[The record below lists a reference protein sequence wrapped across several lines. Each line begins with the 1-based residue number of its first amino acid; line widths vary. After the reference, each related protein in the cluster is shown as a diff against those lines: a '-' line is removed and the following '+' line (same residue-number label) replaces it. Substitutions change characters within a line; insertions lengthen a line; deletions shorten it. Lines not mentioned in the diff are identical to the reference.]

1 MEPSTFPPSDRSSA
15 TLQQGPAWK
24 LMQQVKRR
32 PRYDPESHPDGLI
45 NLSGAINNLMADWM
59 SKHTSHLLH
68 FTSRELSYGPLGGSN
83 DLLEAA
89 AGFFNRFFDPAEP
102 VLADQ
107 LLAANGVTSLIN
119 MMAWVLCDSGD
130 GILYT
135 TPNFYML
142 DYDLGVR
149 NDIVTLPVS
158 TTLVEC
164 PFEASGL
171 IPVLESTMQ
180 RHANVT
186 CRMLFLCNPSN
197 PQGGCY
203 STETLE
209 ALAAWCAQRKM
220 HIVVDEIYAMSTF
233 HDKAK
238 SGSTPFS
245 SILKIPARQNVHC
258 LYGLSKDFNMG
269 GVRVSFL
276 VSRNPQ
282 IRAVVSK
289 LTWFSWLTVF
299 SDVFV
304 SRFLSQLDLVQDYLN
319 TYLPRL
325 AEAYH
330 RTVSALDEYNIPF
343 EQASGGLFI
352 FIDLHGWIHHFAD
365 SQPEPEIQ
373 LCEWLIEHG
382 VFLNAGQ
389 FAGHDR
395 PGCFRLVFTQDPA
408 ATELAIQQIRWA
420 IDELDRKARAVIA
433 GVGQEGS
440 ARTSIPNRVIG
451 SAGGPEQSTQRPG
464 DEPVPAHQYWR

>member
-1 MEPSTFPPSDRSSA
+1 MQSTTFPPSDRASA
-15 TLQQGPAWK
+15 TLQQGPAWN

-32 PRYDPESHPDGLI
+32 PRYDPESRPDGLI

-59 SKHTSHLLH
+59 SKHAQDLLQFTTS
-68 FTSRELSYGPLGGSN
+68 ELSYGPLAGSHE
-83 DLLEAA
+83 LLEAA
-89 AGFFNRFFDPAEP
+89 AGFFNRFFNAADP
-102 VLADQ
+102 VLADHV
-107 LLAANGVTSLIN
+107 LAANGVTSLIN

-149 NDIVTLPVS
+149 NDIVTIPVS
-158 TTLVEC
+158 TTSIEC
-164 PFEASGL
+164 PFDAAGL
-171 IPVLESTMQ
+171 IPVLESALQ
-180 RHANVT
+180 SHGDVS
-186 CRMLFLCNPSN
+186 CRILFLCNPSN

-209 ALAAWCAQRKM
+209 ALAAWCAERKM
-220 HIVVDEIYAMSTF
+220 HLVVDEIYAMSTF
-233 HDKAK
+233 DDT
-238 SGSTPFS
+238 SFS
-245 SILKIPARQNVHC
+245 STLTIPARQNVHC

-282 IRAVVSK
+282 IRAAVSK

-304 SRFLSQLDLVQDYLN
+304 SRFLSQLDLVQGYLD
-319 TYLPRL
+319 TYRPRL

-330 RTVSALDEYNIPF
+330 RTVAALDRYNIPF
-343 EQASGGLFI
+343 QQASGGLFI

-365 SQPEPEIQ
+365 SQLSHDDQAEKPTPSPEIQ

-395 PGCFRLVFTQDPA
+395 AGCFRLVFTQDPG
-408 ATELAIQQIRWA
+408 ATELAIQQIRAA
-420 IDELDRKARAVIA
+420 IDELDVEKRLDA
-433 GVGQEGS
+433 
-440 ARTSIPNRVIG
+440 
-451 SAGGPEQSTQRPG
+451 
-464 DEPVPAHQYWR
+464 